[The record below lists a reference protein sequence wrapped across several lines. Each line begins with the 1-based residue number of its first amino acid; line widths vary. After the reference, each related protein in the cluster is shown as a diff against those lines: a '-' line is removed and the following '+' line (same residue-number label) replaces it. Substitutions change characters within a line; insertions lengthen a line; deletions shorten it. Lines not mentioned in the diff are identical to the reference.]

1 MKVNIDLILHF
12 FETLSLQDKTRDYL
26 SNLFTKNLFMK
37 KNLLLLFFLLFA
49 TGIAFAQVTTTSSI
63 SGTVTDEK
71 GLVLPGVTI
80 IALHTPTGTN
90 YTTVSRPDG
99 RYNLPNLRIG
109 GPYIITYK
117 FIGFTDIVQN
127 DITLSLGQD
136 FKIDTKLLPT
146 STQLNEVTVTSNQ
159 NKVINNSRTGSQEI
173 ISRSQIDRLPTINR
187 SIYDY
192 TKLTP
197 TANGASFGG
206 RNSNGNNLTV
216 DGALFNNSFGL
227 SNTLGGQANSQPI
240 SLDAIEQI
248 QVSVSPFDVTQG
260 RFAGTG
266 INTVT
271 KSGTN
276 EFRGSIYLY
285 KRTAGLVGLNTLTT
299 TVAKPTVDYNQRG
312 LSVGGPIIKNK
323 VFFFLSGEQ
332 ERISDPATSFTAL
345 QPGQTAVSGGS
356 ISLVTAADLNT
367 LKDFLQT
374 KYGYSAG
381 AYENYQLRTQS
392 DKIAAKLDWNI
403 NTKNTLSIKYFYLKS
418 FRDVTPSASGS
429 QNGRRPSFNTLP
441 FFSSYY
447 TINNNFNIVIGE
459 LNSRISDKFANKLTL
474 GYQALRDFRTS
485 PGGGNFPGV
494 DILNSTGTNTLT
506 SFGYEPFTANNVL
519 NTNTYQFADNFSIFA
534 GKHEINIGTQ
544 NEINNFKNGFAPNY
558 NGTYRFPSLA
568 AFYASANTG
577 ATTATRYD
585 FRYSALSDGSFPF
598 AYIKTY
604 TLGFYAQDKWQLRD
618 NFKLTYGIRADIP
631 VYNTQSQLNNN
642 ALALTN
648 FRDGYQINTA
658 QFPKTSVQ
666 FSPRVGFNWDVANNG
681 NTQIRGGAGVFT
693 GPVPYVYISNQASN
707 NGVQFGSYSI
717 VPNSGGVLPTDPR
730 LAFNPN
736 VNANR
741 PTAGAANTSYNLVV
755 VDHNF
760 KFPSNFRVNIGVDQK
775 LPFGIIGTLEG
786 MYTKDINAAYQ
797 VNVALPYSGTAL
809 NGSDNR
815 IRYSNTTVYP
825 SIPAAQ
831 GGNTAANPNVTD
843 AIVLKNSNKG
853 YTYNVTAQL
862 QRSFKE
868 LYFTAA
874 YTHADSR
881 TINDG
886 GSIAQSTWRD
896 RSVSGDPNAD
906 VTSYSNFYQPNRIVA
921 SVSYRKQYL
930 NHLTTSFGITYE
942 SANNGVAS
950 YVYNG
955 DVNGDGQTSNDLIY
969 VPKNASDIILVK
981 DNAVTTSA
989 TYDPRTPAQIYNQL
1003 SAYIDQ
1009 DPYLSKIRGQYAKR
1023 NGLVLPYYNL
1033 FNFNF
1038 TQDIY
1043 QTSGKIKNTLQFEF
1057 NMINVGNFLN
1067 NNWGSFKYVN
1077 RTGILSYKGIDAAT
1091 GKPTYSFPYLDNTN
1105 QIPLTSTFGNDISQT
1120 SRWQAQFGIRYIF
1133 N

>member
-1 MKVNIDLILHF
+1 
-12 FETLSLQDKTRDYL
+12 LQDKTRDYL
-26 SNLFTKNLFMK
+26 SNLFTKNLFMR

-49 TGIAFAQVTTTSSI
+49 AGIAFAQVTTTSSI

-173 ISRSQIDRLPTINR
+173 ITRSQIDRLPTISR

-197 TANGASFGG
+197 TASGGGGGPATSFGG
-206 RNSNGNNLTV
+206 RNGNGNNLTV

-276 EFRGSIYLY
+276 EFRGSVYLY

-299 TVAKPTVDYNQRG
+299 TVARPTVDYNQRG

-323 VFFFLSGEQ
+323 LFFFLSGEQ
-332 ERISDPATSFTAL
+332 ERINNPATSYTAL
-345 QPGQTAVSGGS
+345 QPGQTFGGS
-356 ISLVTAADLNT
+356 VSQVSAADLNT

-374 KYGYSAG
+374 KYGYNAG
-381 AYENYQLRTQS
+381 PYENYQLRTQS

-403 NTKNTLSIKYFYLKS
+403 NDNNTLSIKYFYLKS
-418 FRDVTPSASGS
+418 FRDVPPSGS
-429 QNGRRPSFNTLP
+429 GAPANGRSPSSTTLP

-447 TINNNFNIVIGE
+447 TINNNFNIVIAE
-459 LNSRISDKFANKLTL
+459 LNTRISNRFANKLTV

-485 PGGGNFPGV
+485 PGGGSFPLV
-494 DILNSTGTNTLT
+494 DIQSSASTGNIT

-519 NTNTYQFADNFSIFA
+519 NTDTYQFSDNFNIFA
-534 GKHEINIGTQ
+534 GKHEINLGTS
-544 NEINNFKNGFAPNY
+544 NEYNKFKNGFAPNY
-558 NGTYRFPSLA
+558 NGGYRFASLA
-568 AFYASANTG
+568 DFYNSANNG
-577 ATTATRYD
+577 APTAIRYD
-585 FRYSALSDGSFPF
+585 YRYSALPDGSFPF
-598 AYIKTY
+598 AYVKSY
-604 TLGFYAQDKWQLRD
+604 TLGFYAQDKWQVNDR
-618 NFKLTYGIRADIP
+618 FKLTYGVRADIP
-631 VYNTQSQLNNN
+631 VYNTQSQANPN
-642 ALALTN
+642 AAALTG

-658 QFPKTSVQ
+658 QFPKTAVQ
-666 FSPRVGFNWDVANNG
+666 VSPRVGFNWDVKGDG
-681 NTQIRGGAGVFT
+681 NTQLRGGAGIFT

-707 NGVQFGSYSI
+707 NGVQFGSYSAI
-717 VPNSGGVLPTDPR
+717 PGAGGVLPTDPR
-730 LAFNPN
+730 LVFNPN
-736 VNANR
+736 VDANR
-741 PTAGAANTSYNLVV
+741 PTNAAANTSYNLVV
-755 VDHNF
+755 TDKNF
-760 KFPSNFRVNIGVDQK
+760 KFPSNFRADLALDQK

-786 MYTKDINAAYQ
+786 IYSKDINAAYF
-797 VNVALPYSGTAL
+797 VNLALPSTGTAL
-809 NGSDNR
+809 NSSDNR

-825 SIPAAQ
+825 SIPAAL

-843 AIVLKNSNKG
+843 AILLKNTNKG
-853 YTYNVTAQL
+853 YTYSITGQL
-862 QRSFKE
+862 QRTFKE
-868 LYFTAA
+868 FYFNVA
-874 YTHADSR
+874 YTYSDSR
-881 TINDG
+881 SVNDG
-886 GSIAQSTWRD
+886 GAIAQSTWRD
-896 RSVSGDPNAD
+896 RAVSGDPNAD
-906 VTSYSNFYQPNRIVA
+906 VTSYSNFYQPNRIIA
-921 SVSYRKQYL
+921 SASYRKQYL
-930 NHLTTSFGITYE
+930 NHLTTSIGLTYE
-942 SANNGVAS
+942 SANAGVAS

-955 DVNGDGQTSNDLIY
+955 DVNGDGQTSNDLMYI
-969 VPKNASDIILVK
+969 PKDASDIVLVK
-981 DNAVTTSA
+981 DNAADTRTTTQA
-989 TYDPRTPAQIYNQL
+989 YAQL
-1003 SAYIDQ
+1003 SAYISQ
-1009 DPYLSKIRGQYAKR
+1009 DPYLSKHKGEYAKR
-1023 NGLVLPYYNL
+1023 NGLILPYFNL
-1033 FNFNF
+1033 INFNF
-1038 TQDIY
+1038 TQDLY
-1043 QTSGKIKNTLQFEF
+1043 QTSGKIKNTVQFEF
-1057 NMINVGNFLN
+1057 NIINLGNFLN
-1067 NNWGSFKYVN
+1067 SNWGNIKFVN
-1077 RTGILSYKGIDAAT
+1077 RTSLLSYKGMDPAT
-1091 GKPTYSFPYLDNTN
+1091 GQPTFSFPYFDNVS
-1105 QIPLTSTFGNDISQT
+1105 QSPLVNSFGNGIGQS
-1120 SRWQAQFGIRYIF
+1120 SRWQGQFGLRYIF